1 MEKLVKPADYA
12 KMVGISRQAVYMK
25 IKKGVIPSQVVDG
38 KLYVVVDDD
47 TSNSESISSLDK
59 ESSEASIESYIEL
72 IKAKDETISILK
84 DTIAELKESNKMITT
99 TLKSEVELLKES
111 FYEMKRLYTLQLE
124 HISSKEEREA
134 IDIEALYLDGWIEID
149 EWIKEYNLSTKK
161 AKKILKRVKKL
172 AKKGNSSIKVED
184 SKYYIK
190 EGLSIKDIK

>member
-1 MEKLVKPADYA
+1 MEKLVKPAEYA

-38 KLYVVVDDD
+38 KLYVVVEDD
-47 TSNSESISSLDK
+47 TSESISSLDK
-59 ESSEASIESYIEL
+59 ESSEASIEESYIEL

-84 DTIAELKESNKMITT
+84 DTIAELKENNKMITT

-124 HISSKEEREA
+124 HISYKEEREA
-134 IDIEALYLDGWIEID
+134 IDIDALYLDGWIEID
-149 EWIKEYNLSTKK
+149 EWIKEYNLSEKK

-172 AKKGNSSIKVED
+172 AKKGNSSIKIED